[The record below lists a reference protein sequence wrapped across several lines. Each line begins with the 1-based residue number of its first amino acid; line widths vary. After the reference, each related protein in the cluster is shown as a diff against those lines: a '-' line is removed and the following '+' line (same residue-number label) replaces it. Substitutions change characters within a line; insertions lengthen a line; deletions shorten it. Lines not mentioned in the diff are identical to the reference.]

1 MQLDPL
7 LKYNNTRVL
16 YKDIKLYMLKNGINK
31 NSSEKDMIYRV
42 NMCIREFVRAH
53 KPVLKVKYLIS
64 KYLNEIEYPLE

>member
-16 YKDIKLYMLKNGINK
+16 YKDIKIYMLEHGINK
-31 NSSEKDMIYRV
+31 NSSEHEMIYIV
-42 NMCIREFVRAH
+42 NICIRKFVRAR

-64 KYLNEIEYPLE
+64 KYLNEIDYPLE